1 MAGGKPLLLA
11 SGGDALG
18 LVYAALE
25 LADRVR
31 YAANPMAA
39 LQIAKAESE
48 RPANRIRSVAR
59 CFVSEVEDKS
69 WFYDRAMWS
78 EYLDM
83 LAAQRFNRFS
93 MTFGIGYN
101 WPMRVSDVY
110 FYFTYPYLLKVP
122 GYDARVKGLPDSER
136 DRNLETL
143 QFIGEQTA
151 RRGLQ
156 FQVGLWT
163 HAYDVPPGSQ
173 PNYTI
178 EGLTKENHAAY
189 CRDAL
194 HSLLEAVPAIGGITL
209 RIHGESGIPEG
220 DYDFWRTVFQGIV
233 KSGRKIEIDMH
244 AKGMDFPM
252 IDVALATGMPVKL
265 SPKYWAE
272 HMGLGYQ
279 QASIRELEMPPR
291 ESNAGGQ
298 FSLSN
303 GSRKF
308 LRYGYGDLLKEDRRY
323 GILYRIWPGTQRTL
337 LWGDAALA
345 SGYGRTANFC
355 GSDGVELCEPLS
367 FKGRMGSGLPG
378 GRCAYADAALNPK
391 YDWQKF
397 EYTYRVWGR
406 LTYDPAANPYG
417 WRRYLV
423 NRFQG
428 AAAAVEAALA
438 NASRILPLITTAHG
452 ASASNNAYWPEIYT
466 NMPIVDA
473 GRKHPYGDTP
483 APKVFASVSSFDP
496 QLFSTIAE
504 YAEELLGGER
514 SGKYSPLDVSVWLEN
529 AANAAEKN
537 VGGLGI
543 ATDLSIQAGIG
554 HFFGWK
560 ILSALF
566 WAIYEKSGDAA
577 AGEEALKA
585 YRKAREA
592 WAALAAAAKPVY
604 EADITYGP
612 QPHLR
617 GNWADRLPAID
628 EDIADMQR
636 RIRPGAG
643 GAAVASAIGRAL
655 SHVPV
660 RPRGAVH
667 TPPAQVTA
675 GESLPIEIS
684 FDGADERTVRLHYRR
699 VNQAEPWLSAP
710 MEARGGAYRAA
721 IPGEYTR
728 SPYPLQYYFEFR
740 EKSGGAALYPGFDE
754 DLSNQPY
761 FVVRLRKPV
770 NL

>member
-1 MAGGKPLLLA
+1 MAGGKPVLLA

-39 LQIAKAESE
+39 LQLANAETE
-48 RPANRIRSVAR
+48 RPANRIRSIAR

-178 EGLTKENHAAY
+178 EGLSK
-189 CRDAL
+189 RDSRGVLPRRSA
-194 HSLLEAVPAIGGITL
+194 SLLEAVPAIGGITF

-233 KSGRKIEIDMH
+233 KSGRQIEIDMH

-291 ESNAGGQ
+291 DGKAGGQ

-303 GSRKF
+303 GSRK
-308 LRYGYGDLLKEDRRY
+308 LSPLW
-323 GILYRIWPGTQRTL
+323 IWRSPEGRSP
-337 LWGDAALA
+337 LWNSLSHLAGHAEDAA
-345 SGYGRTANFC
+345 
-355 GSDGVELCEPLS
+355 
-367 FKGRMGSGLPG
+367 
-378 GRCAYADAALNPK
+378 
-391 YDWQKF
+391 
-397 EYTYRVWGR
+397 
-406 LTYDPAANPYG
+406 
-417 WRRYLV
+417 
-423 NRFQG
+423 
-428 AAAAVEAALA
+428 
-438 NASRILPLITTAHG
+438 
-452 ASASNNAYWPEIYT
+452 
-466 NMPIVDA
+466 
-473 GRKHPYGDTP
+473 
-483 APKVFASVSSFDP
+483 
-496 QLFSTIAE
+496 
-504 YAEELLGGER
+504 
-514 SGKYSPLDVSVWLEN
+514 
-529 AANAAEKN
+529 
-537 VGGLGI
+537 VG
-543 ATDLSIQAGIG
+543 
-554 HFFGWK
+554 
-560 ILSALF
+560 
-566 WAIYEKSGDAA
+566 
-577 AGEEALKA
+577 
-585 YRKAREA
+585 
-592 WAALAAAAKPVY
+592 
-604 EADITYGP
+604 
-612 QPHLR
+612 
-617 GNWADRLPAID
+617 
-628 EDIADMQR
+628 
-636 RIRPGAG
+636 
-643 GAAVASAIGRAL
+643 
-655 SHVPV
+655 
-660 RPRGAVH
+660 
-667 TPPAQVTA
+667 
-675 GESLPIEIS
+675 
-684 FDGADERTVRLHYRR
+684 
-699 VNQAEPWLSAP
+699 
-710 MEARGGAYRAA
+710 
-721 IPGEYTR
+721 
-728 SPYPLQYYFEFR
+728 
-740 EKSGGAALYPGFDE
+740 
-754 DLSNQPY
+754 
-761 FVVRLRKPV
+761 
-770 NL
+770 